1 VTIPRSIKTLIRT
14 ILFLCFAAGPVA
26 VNAQADS
33 ASYSLRHFDKQA
45 LDKYSSD
52 RDFRY
57 ENITPPEDSNIWSW
71 LKYQLLKLLY
81 RVFGEREQAVT
92 GRIVMYLLMIFAVV
106 MIVLNI
112 TGIEIRRFFVREA
125 KVVMP
130 TLIGEENIREMNMD
144 ELIADAAARKQWRL
158 SVRYQYLKALRL
170 LTDRGLI
177 RWRVGKTNMDYYHEL
192 NDATLKEMFL
202 KATDDFE
209 NAWYGNGEVTEA
221 HYRESKSSLEIFYTE
236 IQNSKG

>member
-1 VTIPRSIKTLIRT
+1 
-14 ILFLCFAAGPVA
+14 
-26 VNAQADS
+26 
-33 ASYSLRHFDKQA
+33 
-45 LDKYSSD
+45 
-52 RDFRY
+52 
-57 ENITPPEDSNIWSW
+57 
-71 LKYQLLKLLY
+71 
-81 RVFGEREQAVT
+81 
-92 GRIVMYLLMIFAVV
+92 MYLLMIFAVV

-144 ELIADAAARKQWRL
+144 ELIADAASRKQWRL

-170 LTDRGLI
+170 LTDRDLI
-177 RWRVGKTNMDYYHEL
+177 RWKIGKTNMDYYHEL
-192 NDATLKEMFL
+192 KDATLKEMFL

-221 HYRESKSSLEIFYTE
+221 HYQESKSSLENFYIE

>member
-170 LTDRGLI
+170 LTD
-177 RWRVGKTNMDYYHEL
+177 
-192 NDATLKEMFL
+192 
-202 KATDDFE
+202 
-209 NAWYGNGEVTEA
+209 
-221 HYRESKSSLEIFYTE
+221 S
-236 IQNSKG
+236 